1 MAKLPRTLK
10 HPVNQLEDDHYFKI
24 EFNERNPEE
33 GIINFE
39 NEIITQD
46 ILTRLK
52 LMDSQQAN
60 REAGYYKFY
69 IEEIKNDEVIK
80 KFRLDIG
87 DGLQANQSIYSQL
100 EEHLN
105 RSVKESEQ
113 SEAVLISVDK
123 ERQETIQDLIK
134 RKDYKGL
141 TEHLKQGIVQ
151 YLETDQFKNY
161 LKFVSTFHQYSANNI
176 QLIMTQNPNARLVAG
191 FQTWKKKERF
201 VKKGA
206 KALYI
211 YAPHI
216 QVKKDKDGK
225 PVVDENG
232 EIQKETKFFLRP
244 VFDVSQTDGEKPLP
258 TLINN
263 IESDLEDPKQ
273 FHSVYQSL
281 VKLSPVEV
289 KIQPIEGGANGY
301 YDLTKDEIVL
311 KEGLGQVMTLK
322 VLIHEMVHANRHK
335 GSQATFGDETYRRQE
350 FEAESVA
357 YIVSQHLGMDTSD
370 YSFGYLSSWTKQ
382 GAKIDSFSESLKTIT
397 EEAQNL
403 IKKVDAI
410 LEKNL
415 AIDSPTNKFEERL
428 LEAKEKINEGP
439 REPKKEYG
447 ITPSLNNKE
456 NNRP

>member
-10 HPVNQLEDDHYFKI
+10 HPVNQEEDDHYFKI

-69 IEEIKNDEVIK
+69 IEEIKNDEVVK

-87 DGLQANQSIYSQL
+87 DGVQANQSIYSQL
-100 EEHLN
+100 EDHLN

-113 SEAVLISVDK
+113 SEAVLTSVDK

-281 VKLSPVEV
+281 V
-289 KIQPIEGGANGY
+289 
-301 YDLTKDEIVL
+301 
-311 KEGLGQVMTLK
+311 
-322 VLIHEMVHANRHK
+322 
-335 GSQATFGDETYRRQE
+335 
-350 FEAESVA
+350 ESC
-357 YIVSQHLGMDTSD
+357 
-370 YSFGYLSSWTKQ
+370 
-382 GAKIDSFSESLKTIT
+382 
-397 EEAQNL
+397 
-403 IKKVDAI
+403 
-410 LEKNL
+410 
-415 AIDSPTNKFEERL
+415 
-428 LEAKEKINEGP
+428 
-439 REPKKEYG
+439 
-447 ITPSLNNKE
+447 
-456 NNRP
+456 